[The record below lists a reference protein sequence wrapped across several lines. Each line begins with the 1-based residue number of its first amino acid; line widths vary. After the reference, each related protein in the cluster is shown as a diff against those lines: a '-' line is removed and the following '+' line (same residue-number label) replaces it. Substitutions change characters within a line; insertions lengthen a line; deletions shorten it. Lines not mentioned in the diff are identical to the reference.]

1 MNETGY
7 GPSSRYGRL
16 LFDGDERKY
25 EQWEVKFLGYMRLRK
40 LKDSITAA
48 DDVEIT
54 TAKNEETF
62 AELIQFLDDKSL
74 ALVMR
79 DARDDGRKALKI
91 LRAHYAGT
99 GKPRIISLY
108 TELTSLVK
116 SEHETVAD
124 YVIRAET
131 AAIALRNAG
140 ETVTDSLLIA
150 MVLKDLP
157 EEYKPFVVVVT
168 QSDKEQKFSELK
180 VALRSF
186 EDTERTSVT
195 TGNHSVMKTEY
206 KKESQPEIVCYQCA
220 IQGTLLA
227 SVRATRR
234 TDGDSGVTRA
244 IAHLTVTEHVGA
256 REKIRLIK

>member
-54 TAKNEETF
+54 AAKNEKTF

-99 GKPRIISLY
+99 GNPRIISLY

-116 SEHETVAD
+116 SEHETVTD
-124 YVIRAET
+124 CYSS
-131 AAIALRNAG
+131 RNC
-140 ETVTDSLLIA
+140 
-150 MVLKDLP
+150 
-157 EEYKPFVVVVT
+157 
-168 QSDKEQKFSELK
+168 
-180 VALRSF
+180 
-186 EDTERTSVT
+186 
-195 TGNHSVMKTEY
+195 GNS
-206 KKESQPEIVCYQCA
+206 S
-220 IQGTLLA
+220 
-227 SVRATRR
+227 
-234 TDGDSGVTRA
+234 
-244 IAHLTVTEHVGA
+244 
-256 REKIRLIK
+256 

>member
-54 TAKNEETF
+54 AAKNEETY
-62 AELIQFLDDKSL
+62 AELIHFLDDKSL

-99 GKPRIISLY
+99 GKPRVISLY

-116 SEHETVAD
+116 SEHETVTD
-124 YVIRAET
+124 YVI
-131 AAIALRNAG
+131 
-140 ETVTDSLLIA
+140 
-150 MVLKDLP
+150 
-157 EEYKPFVVVVT
+157 
-168 QSDKEQKFSELK
+168 
-180 VALRSF
+180 
-186 EDTERTSVT
+186 
-195 TGNHSVMKTEY
+195 
-206 KKESQPEIVCYQCA
+206 
-220 IQGTLLA
+220 
-227 SVRATRR
+227 
-234 TDGDSGVTRA
+234 
-244 IAHLTVTEHVGA
+244 
-256 REKIRLIK
+256 